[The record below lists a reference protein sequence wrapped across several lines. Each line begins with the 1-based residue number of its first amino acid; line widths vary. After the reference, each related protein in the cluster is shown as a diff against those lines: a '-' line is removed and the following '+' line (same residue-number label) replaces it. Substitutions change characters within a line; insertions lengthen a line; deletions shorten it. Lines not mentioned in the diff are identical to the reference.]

1 MLNRKK
7 ERVRLIGRLQ
17 NIPSKLRLKNGA
29 KQLAQTIYD
38 EEFDPGS
45 G

>member
-1 MLNRKK
+1 MFNRKK
-7 ERVRLIGRLQ
+7 ERVRLIERLK
-17 NIPSKLRLKNGA
+17 NIPSKLCPKNAA
-29 KQLAQTIYD
+29 KQLAQKIYD